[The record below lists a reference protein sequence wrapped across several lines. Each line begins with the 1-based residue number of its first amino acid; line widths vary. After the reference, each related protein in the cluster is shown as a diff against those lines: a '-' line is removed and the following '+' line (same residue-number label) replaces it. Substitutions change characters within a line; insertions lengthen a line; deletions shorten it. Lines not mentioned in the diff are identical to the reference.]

1 MSGMTKKI
9 YSVLTVAV
17 VLLMVCF
24 LIIGYAALTDNLD
37 ITGDVSV
44 EGKPYQG
51 VYIKDVEI
59 VSTSNAKNTE
69 HNYILPTNLQTTD
82 DASRSGGSVTYKITV
97 HNNTNITY
105 WFAGTKYDTSY
116 ANNRLLGSANGI
128 SLRIMDRLGD
138 SYSTFNTDDWVPAQ
152 TERVFYV
159 TYTYGS
165 NAQSECTTLINY
177 KFDIRIDAVHDE
189 FLAVLNNLYDPGSY
203 DYIVDVFEK
212 EYASNGSKDI
222 TTESHPE
229 VFTNLFDDLM
239 VNINGI
245 ESKASV
251 VIRRE
256 NMDNDV
262 TSGDTSNG
270 NVGCEYTLYITV
282 EPLTP
287 GTRPTV
293 YAIAY
298 SCGADGM
305 GDDWYQVGELY
316 EGTAPI
322 LSDGTID
329 YKNWIATHKNY
340 EIADGIAYL
349 VGAPNGDQYDIMKTM
364 EQLISAEDQDIF
376 NQIDNVNIFKKT
388 YDIIMKHQGSD
399 DPAIVGL
406 RTAFYDAEKFY
417 VNHNNGQEF
426 KVVRNKYTRAEIIY
440 ALRNIQDALDYY
452 YQVYGN
458 S

>member
-1 MSGMTKKI
+1 MVKLSYKLLVT
-9 YSVLTVAV
+9 SV
-17 VLLMVCF
+17 VLLMVF
-24 LIIGYAALTDNLD
+24 VTAIGYAQLADD
-37 ITGDVSV
+37 MSIAGEVSV
-44 EGKPYQG
+44 EGKPYRG
-51 VYIKDVEI
+51 VYIKSVEV
-59 VSTSNAKNTE
+59 VSTSNATSKNCD
-69 HNYILPTNLQTTD
+69 YILPTNHETTV
-82 DASRSGGSVTYKITV
+82 DASKSGGSVTYKVTV
-97 HNNTNITY
+97 HNNTDVTY
-105 WFAGTKYDTSY
+105 WFIAARYDMSYKDNKYI
-116 ANNRLLGSANGI
+116 GVANGI
-128 SLRIMDRLGD
+128 SLKTTDRLGD
-138 SYSTFNTDDWVPAQ
+138 SYSTFNTEDWVPAQ

-165 NAQSECTTLINY
+165 NAQNECTNLVNFF
-177 KFDIRIDAVHDE
+177 FDIKMDAVHDE
-189 FLAVLNNLYDPGSY
+189 FLAVLNSIKEPNSY
-203 DYIVDVFEK
+203 EYLADVFEK
-212 EYASNGSKDI
+212 EYKANGTKEI

-229 VFTNLFDDLM
+229 VFAKLFDDLM
-239 VNINGI
+239 VNINSA
-245 ESKASV
+245 ERQASV

-256 NMDNDV
+256 NMDKDA
-262 TSGDTSNG
+262 TTGDNG
-270 NVGCEYTLYITV
+270 TGNTGCEYTLYITV

-298 SCGADGM
+298 SCGADAM

-322 LSDGTID
+322 LSDGSID

-340 EIADGIAYL
+340 EISDGIYYL

-376 NQIDNVNIFKKT
+376 NQIDNTNIFKKT
-388 YDIIMKHQGSD
+388 YDIIMKHPNSTD
-399 DPAIVGL
+399 AAVEGL
-406 RTAFYDAEKFY
+406 RAAFYDAEKFY

-440 ALRNIQDALDYY
+440 ALKNIQAALDYY

-458 S
+458 